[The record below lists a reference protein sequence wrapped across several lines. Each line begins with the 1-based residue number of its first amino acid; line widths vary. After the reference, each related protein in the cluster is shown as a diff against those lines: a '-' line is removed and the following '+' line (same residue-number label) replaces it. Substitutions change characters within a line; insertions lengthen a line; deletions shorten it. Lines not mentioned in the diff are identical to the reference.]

1 MRGFLCRVKPDG
13 STTTTTYDAA
23 GRVLS
28 TVETLGTTTISGF
41 EYVYDSLG
49 RIASETDLANELKL
63 CYTYDT
69 LSRVTARTTI
79 KPADSE
85 TVTNVEYFYYDAAGN
100 VTQPRAVVAY
110 DANNRLTLFNGND
123 VTYIL
128 DYLATLRILLV

>member
-28 TVETLGTTTISGF
+28 TVETVGTTTISGF

-69 LSRVTARTTI
+69 LSRN
-79 KPADSE
+79 K
-85 TVTNVEYFYYDAAGN
+85 
-100 VTQPRAVVAY
+100 
-110 DANNRLTLFNGND
+110 
-123 VTYIL
+123 
-128 DYLATLRILLV
+128 LVQ